1 MIFLSIILIPIIA
14 FPFIIKLSAGWLSFF
29 EICDWTIVALFV
41 AEYVSKLFLAKN
53 RWAHFKSPWHLVD
66 LIIVILPFVEFVP
79 ILGIS
84 AVGTPSLLLRL
95 LRVPRALVV
104 GGRAIAGRRGNNNA
118 PAVMMDIEPE
128 TVIRQIDVETK
139 ATSIL
144 NWDELKQHLLDDGKE
159 EWLDIYNISDAGFAI
174 LSRLLEIAE
183 PHFKSKLVDE
193 IYPHIDYVEQ
203 SSFIFLQQGK
213 IRYPE
218 HASHYL
224 TISRSGIIVI
234 CSGTKIITVSRH
246 GIDLS
251 KVLMDTELDLSHK
264 KGLTVP
270 VLYGI
275 LEYMLDQY
283 KVMLNEIEMEIFK
296 ISSTPRSKL
305 PRDFLA
311 RIYQL
316 DKEVTRLVSNLVHF
330 KEMLGIVTSERVPL
344 QGFDAHS
351 EEAFNVL
358 QHSAAYLNE
367 IANDLLANLSSII
380 NLYINQTSFETNR
393 ILKILA
399 VITAL
404 AVIPSSVGGML
415 GAGLLDVPFPF
426 YLWQVVLGVGIVLSF
441 AIYMFY
447 KLGWLKT

>member
-1 MIFLSIILIPIIA
+1 VPQKDPRQNLRETVDSILSDKFMIFLSIILIPIIA
-14 FPFIIKLSAGWLSFF
+14 FPFIIKMSTGWLSFF
-29 EICDWTIVALFV
+29 EICDWTIVAMFV
-41 AEYVSKLFLAKN
+41 AEYVSKLYLAQD
-53 RWAHFKSPWHLVD
+53 RWMHFKSPWHLVD

-79 ILGIS
+79 VLGIS

-95 LRVPRALVV
+95 LRLPRAFVV

-118 PAVMMDIEPE
+118 PSTIMEEEPE
-128 TVIRQIDVETK
+128 TVIRQIDIETK
-139 ATSIL
+139 AINVL
-144 NWDELKQHLLDDGKE
+144 DWEELEKHLLDAGKE
-159 EWLDIYNISDAGFAI
+159 EWLDIYNISDTGFAK

-218 HASHYL
+218 HANHYL

-251 KVLMDTELDLSHK
+251 KALLDKEIALSYQH
-264 KGLTVP
+264 GLTVP

-275 LEYMLDQY
+275 LEYILDQY
-283 KVMLNEIEMEIFK
+283 KAMLNEIEMEVFK
-296 ISSTPRSKL
+296 ISSTSRSKL

-344 QGFDAHS
+344 QGFDAHA

-358 QHSAAYLNE
+358 QHGGAYLNE
-367 IANDLLANLSSII
+367 IANDLLANLRSII

-393 ILKILA
+393 ILKVLA

-404 AVIPSSVGGML
+404 AVIPL
-415 GAGLLDVPFPF
+415 NCWRDARR
-426 YLWQVVLGVGIVLSF
+426 WR
-441 AIYMFY
+441 A
-447 KLGWLKT
+447 